1 LSPEALWS
9 TVGLRLPA
17 DTLLVTEAGSNEF
30 PITACVRPG
39 HPFSHLTAAGGGLG
53 FGLPAA
59 VGAQLAAPDRPVVA
73 AMGDGST
80 QYAITSLW
88 TAARYGIPLTIVV
101 ASNSEYGILKEFGA
115 VEHTAHVPGLDLPGL
130 DIVATARSYGVDAH
144 EAKTTDDVAELLNA
158 GIADRARP
166 TLINIATTPVG
177 A

>member
-1 LSPEALWS
+1 
-9 TVGLRLPA
+9 
-17 DTLLVTEAGSNEF
+17 
-30 PITACVRPG
+30 
-39 HPFSHLTAAGGGLG
+39 
-53 FGLPAA
+53 
-59 VGAQLAAPDRPVVA
+59 
-73 AMGDGST
+73 MGDGSI

-88 TAARYGIPLTIVV
+88 TAAQ
-101 ASNSEYGILKEFGA
+101 YGILKEFGA
-115 VEHTAHVPGLDLPGL
+115 VEHTAGVPGLDLPGL

>member
-1 LSPEALWS
+1 LWS

-73 AMGDGST
+73 AMGDGSI

-115 VEHTAHVPGLDLPGL
+115 VEHTAGVPGLDLPPRA
-130 DIVATARSYGVDAH
+130 VTASTPMRRRPP
-144 EAKTTDDVAELLNA
+144 TTWPSSSTPAS
-158 GIADRARP
+158 P
-166 TLINIATTPVG
+166 TAPG
-177 A
+177 PP